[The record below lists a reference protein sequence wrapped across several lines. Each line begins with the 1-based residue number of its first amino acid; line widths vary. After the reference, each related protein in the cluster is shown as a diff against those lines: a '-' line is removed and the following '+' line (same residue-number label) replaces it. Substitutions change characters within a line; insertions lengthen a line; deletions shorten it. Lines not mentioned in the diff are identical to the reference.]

1 MSPAARLAGACSDQG
16 WFVAQVHRVGGLK
29 VPGQKSGQRQPEN
42 RLQFV
47 RRVHVAS
54 IRTGSGDAR
63 ARQ

>member
-1 MSPAARLAGACSDQG
+1 MPASRGLARSSRNQG
-16 WFVAQVHRVGGLK
+16 RFVAQVHRVGGLK
-29 VPGQKSGQRQPEN
+29 VPGQKSAQRQPEN

-54 IRTGSGDAR
+54 IRTGSGGER

>member
-1 MSPAARLAGACSDQG
+1 MPPAARLAGACSDQG
-16 WFVAQVHRVGGLK
+16 WFIPQIHRVGGLK
-29 VPGQKSGQRQPEN
+29 VPGQKSGQGEPEN

-54 IRTGSGDAR
+54 IRTGSGGAR